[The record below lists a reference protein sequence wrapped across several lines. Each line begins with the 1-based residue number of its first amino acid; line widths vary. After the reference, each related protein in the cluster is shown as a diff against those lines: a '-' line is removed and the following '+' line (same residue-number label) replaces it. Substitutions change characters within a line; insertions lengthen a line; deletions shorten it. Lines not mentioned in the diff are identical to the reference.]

1 MKEINQE
8 IVGDIM
14 AYKSDQQGRILEQYV
29 RFVDTVSSDPT
40 KDTNNMIDCIGIM
53 EEQGV
58 NVSRLLTASI
68 GLSGEVG
75 EFNDIVK
82 KVLFQGKEVDED
94 TIRHL
99 RSELGDICWYMAQ
112 ACMALDTSFE
122 EVLDMNIAKLSDR
135 YPGGFDALRSASR
148 KEGDI

>member
-1 MKEINQE
+1 MTNLTDYIN
-8 IVGDIM
+8 
-14 AYKSDQQGRILEQYV
+14 
-29 RFVDTVSSDPT
+29 FVDTVSSDPT
-40 KDTNNMIDCIGIM
+40 KNTADMIDCIGIM
-53 EEQGV
+53 EEQGM
-58 NVSRLLTASI
+58 NTSRLLTASI

-82 KVLFQGKEVDED
+82 KVLFQGKEIDED

>member
-1 MKEINQE
+1 MRKRPSVLNDYIN
-8 IVGDIM
+8 
-14 AYKSDQQGRILEQYV
+14 
-29 RFVDTVSSDPT
+29 FVDTVSSDPT
-40 KDTNNMIDCIGIM
+40 KNTADMIDCISIM
-53 EEQGV
+53 EEQGM
-58 NVSRLLTASI
+58 NTSRLLTASI

-82 KVLFQGKEVDED
+82 KVLFQGKEIDED

-122 EVLDMNIAKLSDR
+122 EIIDINVAKLSDR

>member
-1 MKEINQE
+1 
-8 IVGDIM
+8 M

-112 ACMALDTSFE
+112 ACMALNTSFE
-122 EVLDMNIAKLSDR
+122 EVIDMNIAKLSDR
-135 YPGGFDALRSASR
+135 YPGGFDALRSAS
-148 KEGDI
+148 

>member
-1 MKEINQE
+1 
-8 IVGDIM
+8 M
-14 AYKSDQQGRILEQYV
+14 AYKSDQQGKILEQYV

-40 KDTNNMIDCIGIM
+40 KDTDNMVECIGIM

>member
-1 MKEINQE
+1 
-8 IVGDIM
+8 M
-14 AYKSDQQGRILEQYV
+14 AYKTDGGKLQQYV
-29 RFVDTVSSDPT
+29 RFVDTVSSNPT
-40 KDTNNMIDCIGIM
+40 KDTDNMIECIGIM

-58 NVSRLLTASI
+58 KVSRLLTASI

-94 TIRHL
+94 TIKHL
-99 RSELGDICWYMAQ
+99 RSELGDVCWYLAQ
-112 ACMALDTSFE
+112 AMIALDTSFE

>member
-1 MKEINQE
+1 MTNLSDNIN
-8 IVGDIM
+8 
-14 AYKSDQQGRILEQYV
+14 
-29 RFVDTVSSDPT
+29 FVDTVSSDPT
-40 KDTNNMIDCIGIM
+40 KNTADMIDCIGIM
-53 EEQGV
+53 EEQGM
-58 NVSRLLTASI
+58 NTSRLLTASI

-82 KVLFQGKEVDED
+82 KVLFQGKEIDED

-122 EVLDMNIAKLSDR
+122 EIIDINVAKLSDR